1 MPTTVTKTI
10 KSAGGDYG
18 SLSSAEAG
26 EQGVHS
32 NLVSRDEIMAFECYA
47 ISGGDTSKLTIS
59 GWTTDATR
67 YIRIYT
73 PAAERRAAAT
83 ALRLDTTKYY
93 MNVNDDDCV
102 ENEEDFVRFEGIQFT
117 NNSPGGDSRHL
128 LKCNLALSA
137 SNEIRISYCNFKG
150 HGHATFKSVGINV
163 DAANAVVKVWNCL
176 FYNFGSGSGN
186 SRAALGVTGTSL
198 TLYSCTG
205 ICAGD
210 NVFERDSITTMVAK
224 NCYAGGSITSDWQ
237 GTITKTT
244 CASED
249 TSADGTSPKT
259 NIALSTATFV
269 NVTAT
274 TEDYHLV
281 TGAGIKDFGTDTS
294 GDAAP
299 FNFTDDIDEVA
310 RTGTWDIGADEFAGA
325 AGLTAAQMAGIFSA
339 ELSGC
344 VIGRVDA

>member
-1 MPTTVTKTI
+1 MPTTVTKTV
-10 KSAGGDYG
+10 KPSGGDYG
-18 SLSSAEAG
+18 TLSAWEAG
-26 EQGVHS
+26 QQG
-32 NLVSRDEIMAFECYA
+32 NLVSLDQIQQAECYA
-47 ISGGDTSKLTIS
+47 MQDTTKVTIS
-59 GWTTDATR
+59 GWTTSSTQ

-73 PAAERRAAAT
+73 PSTERRQAAT
-83 ALRLDTTKYY
+83 ALRLDTSKYY
-93 MNVNDDDCV
+93 MNVNDDDCI

-128 LKCNLALSA
+128 VKCHLALSA

-150 HGHATFKSVGINV
+150 HGHATFKTCGISV
-163 DAANAVVKVWNCL
+163 DASNAVVKVWNCL
-176 FYNFGSGSGN
+176 FYNFGAGGN

-205 ICAGD
+205 ICTGD
-210 NVFERDSITTMVAK
+210 NVFERDSITTMTAK
-224 NCYAGGSITSDWQ
+224 NCYAGGSASADWQ

-259 NIALSTATFV
+259 NIALTTSTFV
-269 NVTAT
+269 SVTGGS
-274 TEDYHLV
+274 EDYHLV
-281 TGAGIKDFGTDTS
+281 TGAGIKDFGTNTS

-310 RTGTWDIGADEFAGA
+310 RSGTWDIGADEFAGGA
-325 AGLTAAQMAGIFSA
+325 AAAVIALSTLTLMGVQ
-339 ELSGC
+339 
-344 VIGRVDA
+344 